1 MYGKTPVAITSQP
14 VMLEDP
20 VEGRDG
26 GECPPSNPRGINL
39 AQQQPGF
46 PLSTESASTP
56 ANSRVTSPA
65 SKSEDAADVDRIA
78 TVFDDLNGYL
88 SDTATTSLDY
98 KIQTERR
105 RRKKREQRQ
114 TVVEGGG
121 GGEGLGGETA
131 GVSGGV
137 GSEGALPLSLGS
149 LPVRHCQ

>member
-26 GECPPSNPRGINL
+26 GECTPSNPRGINC
-39 AQQQPGF
+39 AQQPQQPGF
-46 PLSTESASTP
+46 PLSTELASTP
-56 ANSRVTSPA
+56 ANSKVTSPA

-114 TVVEGGG
+114 TVEGGG
-121 GGEGLGGETA
+121 GGDKKP
-131 GVSGGV
+131 
-137 GSEGALPLSLGS
+137 GSHS
-149 LPVRHCQ
+149 